1 MKYIKLFES
10 IDIDKEEIKLWMVDL
25 LDQGFDIRIDSPYHI
40 FMSDWCDGVAI
51 KLSSNKQYIIRDII
65 ETLYFVSDMMK
76 RRYNL
81 DLSHISLLS
90 KNHSYHFS
98 RNTVHETIENVESFD
113 SILDSTITSDN
124 AIGIYYKPPAKGIN
138 KYVQKF
144 IDFDPVNKLANL
156 PVNMIMKGAEKL
168 NKYLKK

>member
-65 ETLYFVSDMMK
+65 EILYFITEMMK

-90 KNHSYHFS
+90 KNHSY
-98 RNTVHETIENVESFD
+98 ETMENVKSFD
-113 SILDSTITSDN
+113 NILDSTITSDN
-124 AIGIYYKPPAKGIN
+124 AIGIYYKPEPKGIN

-144 IDFDPVNKLANL
+144 IDFDTVHKLANL
-156 PVNMIMKGAEKL
+156 PVNMIMKGAEKI

>member
-1 MKYIKLFES
+1 MKYIKVFES
-10 IDIDKEEIKLWMVDL
+10 LNIDKEEIKLWMVDL
-25 LDQGFDIRIDSPYHI
+25 LDQGFDIRIDNPYHI

-51 KLSSNKQYIIRDII
+51 KLSSSEQYIIRDII
-65 ETLYFVSDMMK
+65 EILYFVTDMMK

-90 KNHSYHFS
+90 KNHSY
-98 RNTVHETIENVESFD
+98 ETIENVKSFG
-113 SILDSTITSDN
+113 SILDSTITGDN
-124 AIGIYYKPPAKGIN
+124 AIGIYYKPEPKGLN
-138 KYVQKF
+138 KYVKKF
-144 IDFDPVNKLANL
+144 IDFDPVHKLANL

>member
-1 MKYIKLFES
+1 MKYIKVFES

-65 ETLYFVSDMMK
+65 EILYFITDMMK

-90 KNHSYHFS
+90 KNHSY
-98 RNTVHETIENVESFD
+98 ETIENVKSFD
-113 SILDSTITSDN
+113 NILDSTITSDN
-124 AIGIYYKPPAKGIN
+124 AIGIYYKPEPKGIN

-144 IDFDPVNKLANL
+144 MDFDPVNKLANL
-156 PVNMIMKGAEKL
+156 PVNMIMKGAEKI

>member
-65 ETLYFVSDMMK
+65 EILYFITEMMK

-90 KNHSYHFS
+90 KNHSY
-98 RNTVHETIENVESFD
+98 ETIENVKSFD
-113 SILDSTITSDN
+113 NILDSTITSDN
-124 AIGIYYKPPAKGIN
+124 AIGIYYKPEPKGIN

-144 IDFDPVNKLANL
+144 MDFDPAILHDPVHKLANL
-156 PVNMIMKGAEKL
+156 PVNMIMKGAEKI

>member
-1 MKYIKLFES
+1 MKYIKVFES

-25 LDQGFDIRIDSPYHI
+25 LDEDFEIIINNPYEYAGEI
-40 FMSDWCDGVAI
+40 VDGICI
-51 KLSSNKQYIIRDII
+51 KIVRREQYIINEIV
-65 ETLYFVSDMMK
+65 ESLYFVTDMIK
-76 RRYNL
+76 RKYNL
-81 DLSHISLLS
+81 DLSHISLLAGDPNRYIYS
-90 KNHSYHFS
+90 
-98 RNTVHETIENVESFD
+98 IESVYKFD
-113 SILDSTITSDN
+113 NILDSTITSDN
-124 AIGIYYKPPAKGIN
+124 TIGIYYKPPAKGIN

>member
-1 MKYIKLFES
+1 MKYIKVFES
-10 IDIDKEEIKLWMVDL
+10 LNIDKEEIKLWMVDL
-25 LDQGFDIRIDSPYHI
+25 LDQGFNIKIDSPYKI

-51 KLSSNKQYIIRDII
+51 RFSSSEQYIIRDII
-65 ETLYFVSDMMK
+65 EILYFVTDMMK

-90 KNHSYHFS
+90 KSHSY
-98 RNTVHETIENVESFD
+98 ETIENGKSFN

-124 AIGIYYKPPAKGIN
+124 AIGIYYKPEPKGIN

-144 IDFDPVNKLANL
+144 IEFDPVHKIADF
-156 PVNMIMKGAEKL
+156 PVNMLMKGAKKL
-168 NKYLKK
+168 NTLINK

>member
-65 ETLYFVSDMMK
+65 EILYFITEMMK

-90 KNHSYHFS
+90 KNHSY
-98 RNTVHETIENVESFD
+98 ETIENVKSFD
-113 SILDSTITSDN
+113 NILDSTITSDN
-124 AIGIYYKPPAKGIN
+124 AIGIYYKPEPKGIN

-144 IDFDPVNKLANL
+144 MDFVPVNKLANL
-156 PVNMIMKGAEKL
+156 PVNMIMKGAEKI